1 MTFEKLAF
9 HLPDRTGLDCRPTGQ
24 DWPTFERSPPRTTA
38 TTTEY
43 DCDYYDYYDCYDYWL
58 LVLPTCQTGA
68 DSRSST
74 FTARCRRRG
83 RAGARPG

>member
-58 LVLPTCQTGA
+58 LVLPTCQTGELIA
-68 DSRSST
+68 APAST
-74 FTARCRRRG
+74 FTAR
-83 RAGARPG
+83 